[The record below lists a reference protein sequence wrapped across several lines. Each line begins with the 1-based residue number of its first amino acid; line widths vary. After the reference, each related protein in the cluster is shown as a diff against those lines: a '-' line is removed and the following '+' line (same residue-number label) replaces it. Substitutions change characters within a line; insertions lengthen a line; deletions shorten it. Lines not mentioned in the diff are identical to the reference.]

1 MITGPRSIMP
11 KLKLFYAVLV
21 VAGLGFAL
29 VSPAAADYRTGLLAA
44 KKQDYATAF
53 REFRTLALKGHA
65 PSQFNIALMYHHGRG
80 VPQDYDKARQWY
92 TLSAERGHISAMNNL
107 GSMYRRGEGIAR
119 NYERA
124 GFWYAKAAHKSNT
137 AKANLAYLHRYGLG
151 VKKSNALAFKFYKEG
166 AEAVSARD
174 AKAAR

>member
-92 TLSAERGHISAMNNL
+92 PLSAERGHISAMHNQ
-107 GSMYRRGEGIAR
+107 GSMYRRG
-119 NYERA
+119 A
-124 GFWYAKAAHKSNT
+124 GLAADRRRTGRVRPRHVIKRRFGT
-137 AKANLAYLHRYGLG
+137 CRQDRPPPLLLHGCG
-151 VKKSNALAFKFYKEG
+151 VAG
-166 AEAVSARD
+166 DGGR
-174 AKAAR
+174 R